1 MLARASTGA
10 PNVSRMGATTATTPT
25 GARGA

>member
-1 MLARASTGA
+1 MLARASTGP
-10 PNVSRMGATTATTPT
+10 PNVSRMGAVTAIMPT